1 MNLEDQVRNM
11 ILGSSRPPPPG
22 LQRPT
27 SPNAFNRGSQQQ
39 RRQLYQPNAHPAPP
53 RGPQRN
59 GQPHWR
65 QLQAQYLDSIA
76 AAELPRVEMTQYE
89 RDDKETFRK
98 ALEDV
103 CIDVCNASKH
113 LPKVSL
119 QCFGSFQSGFASAGS
134 DMDLVIV
141 VQDSDASACFS
152 LLENDLPRALEKRLL
167 QIGYGARLLSRTRVP
182 IIKVC
187 QAPGMSLLSK
197 LRQEREKWD
206 DLDPDKK
213 YFDLHLKKEREE
225 DVDDDFGLPVLDD
238 TAPKQPSP
246 ESPSPEHDT
255 QTVRELAQTVKS
267 SPERVATTDKPR
279 REPWKRERTSGAL
292 DFPKDGVG
300 IQSDINF
307 FNPLGIHNTQLLR
320 CYSLCDPRIRPI
332 VLFVKAWAKKRHI
345 NSSYSGTLSSYGYV
359 LMVLHYLT
367 NIARPAVLPNLQQ
380 PWRPNPNCT
389 PQSADVTSVDDFTVD
404 FWRRE
409 AEITGAAAAG
419 QLTPNRQSVGS
430 LLAGFFTYYSSQGGY
445 PQFHWM
451 NEVISVRTQGG
462 LLSKQDKGW
471 TKAVTEEGEGKKVQ
485 HRYLFCVEDPFE
497 LSHNVAR
504 TVTHAGIVAIR
515 DEFRRAWRILRA
527 RGNGEFATGYDGEL
541 MDAFVEQE
549 RREAKVKGFDIKD
562 AESWP
567 TLGALK
573 GI

>member
-11 ILGSSRPPPPG
+11 ILGSSRSPPPG
-22 LQRPT
+22 LQRLID
-27 SPNAFNRGSQQQ
+27 PNAFNKGGSQQQ
-39 RRQLYQPNAHPAPP
+39 RRQLYQPNAQQHTAPP
-53 RGPQRN
+53 RGPQRH
-59 GQPHWR
+59 GQPQWR
-65 QLQAQYLDSIA
+65 QLQAGYLDSIA
-76 AAELPRVEMTQYE
+76 AAELPQVEMTQAE
-89 RDDKETFRK
+89 REEKEIFRK
-98 ALEDV
+98 ALED
-103 CIDVCNASKH
+103 
-113 LPKVSL
+113 
-119 QCFGSFQSGFASAGS
+119 CFGSFQSGFASAGS

-141 VQDSDASACFS
+141 VQDADASACFS

-167 QIGYGARLLSRTRVP
+167 QLGFGARLLSRTRVP

-187 QAPGMSLLSK
+187 QAPGTSLLSK

-206 DLDPDKK
+206 GLDPDKK

-225 DVDDDFGLPVLDD
+225 DVEDDLGLPVLS
-238 TAPKQPSP
+238 PPSP
-246 ESPSPEHDT
+246 SAKITIAANSMLPQPT
-255 QTVRELAQTVKS
+255 KS
-267 SPERVATTDKPR
+267 SPERNDTLNISKNTSDTPESATDPSVKNLNKPR

-307 FNPLGIHNTQLLR
+307 FNPLGIHNTHLLR
-320 CYSLCDPRIRPI
+320 CYSLCDPRVRPV

-380 PWRPNPNCT
+380 PWRPSPSCT
-389 PQSADVTSVDDFTVD
+389 PQSADISSVDDFTVD

-409 AEITGAAAAG
+409 AEITGAASAG
-419 QLTPNRQSVGS
+419 QLTPNRQSIGA

-451 NEVISVRTQGG
+451 NEVISLRSQGG
-462 LLSKQDKGW
+462 LISKQDKGW

-485 HRYLFCVEDPFE
+485 HRYLFCIEDPFE

-527 RGNGEFATGYDGEL
+527 KGNGEFATGYDGEL
-541 MDAFVEQE
+541 MDAFIEHEPVEV
-549 RREAKVKGFDIKD
+549 KVKGFDIKD

-567 TLGALK
+567 SLGAPK
-573 GI
+573 GT

>member
-22 LQRPT
+22 LQRPVD
-27 SPNAFNRGSQQQ
+27 PNTFNRGGSQQQ
-39 RRQLYQPNAHPAPP
+39 RRQLYQPNENPVPP
-53 RGPQRN
+53 RGPQRH
-59 GQPHWR
+59 GQPQWR
-65 QLQAQYLDSIA
+65 QLQASYLDSIA
-76 AAELPRVEMTQYE
+76 AAELPRVEMTQDE
-89 RDDKETFRK
+89 HEDKETFRK
-98 ALEDV
+98 AIEDV
-103 CIDVCNASKH
+103 CIDVCNADPKR

-167 QIGYGARLLSRTRVP
+167 QVGYGARLLGRTRVP

-225 DVDDDFGLPVLDD
+225 DVEDDLGLPVLS
-238 TAPKQPSP
+238 PPSP
-246 ESPSPEHDT
+246 S
-255 QTVRELAQTVKS
+255 AQTTNAADSILPQPTKS
-267 SPERVATTDKPR
+267 SPERVDTTSKSR

-307 FNPLGIHNTQLLR
+307 FNPLGIHNTQLFR
-320 CYSLCDPRIRPI
+320 CYSLCDPRVRPI

-380 PWRPNPNCT
+380 PWRPSPNCT
-389 PQSADVTSVDDFTVD
+389 PQSADITSVDDFTVD

-419 QLTPNRQSVGS
+419 QLTPNRQSIGS

-462 LLSKQDKGW
+462 LMSKQDKGW
-471 TKAVTEEGEGKKVQ
+471 VKAVTEEGEGKKVQ

-497 LSHNVAR
+497 ISHNVAR

-541 MDAFVEQE
+541 MDAFIEQE
-549 RREAKVKGFDIKD
+549 RPEAKVKGFDIKD

-567 TLGALK
+567 TLGAPK